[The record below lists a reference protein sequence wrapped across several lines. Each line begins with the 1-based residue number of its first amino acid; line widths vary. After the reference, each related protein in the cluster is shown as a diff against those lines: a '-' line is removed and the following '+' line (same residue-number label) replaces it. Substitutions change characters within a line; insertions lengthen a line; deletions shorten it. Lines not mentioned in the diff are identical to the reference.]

1 MYKTSKVSPKEL
13 KKIKVKNQ
21 AKIKEVTGE
30 ELDPGKAWTII
41 KNESKNFT
49 SDNEKAKEADE
60 LLAELMKVNGLT
72 ITSNA
77 QEDDQVD
84 DQERIRIRERE
95 RARAI
100 QIMKLQLQ
108 IAA

>member
-1 MYKTSKVSPKEL
+1 MYKTSKVSPTEL

-30 ELDPGKAWTII
+30 ELDPSKAWTII
-41 KNESKNFT
+41 KTESKNFT
-49 SDNEKAKEADE
+49 SDNEKAKEADA

-77 QEDDQVD
+77 QAD

>member
-1 MYKTSKVSPKEL
+1 MYKTSKVSPTEL

-30 ELDPGKAWTII
+30 ELDPSKAWTII

-72 ITSNA
+72 ISKTL
-77 QEDDQVD
+77 DDD
-84 DQERIRIRERE
+84 KERIRIRERE